1 MLECVLV
8 SWVFLCREIVVFL
21 RDTSH
26 HEIPDNFLFDKCV
39 TLHIDEANNDQ
50 LPGYDDVWNN
60 ILDIHCL
67 EYLTNLSDDRS
78 LLQTLSMKTHKQ

>member
-1 MLECVLV
+1 M
-8 SWVFLCREIVVFL
+8 
-21 RDTSH
+21 TQN
-26 HEIPDNFLFDKCV
+26 EIPDNFLFDKCV